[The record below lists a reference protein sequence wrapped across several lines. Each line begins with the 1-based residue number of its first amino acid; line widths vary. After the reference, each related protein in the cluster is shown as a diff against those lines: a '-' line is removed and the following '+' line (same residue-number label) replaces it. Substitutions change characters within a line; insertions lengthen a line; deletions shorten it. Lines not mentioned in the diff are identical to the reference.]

1 MPSSIKRLS
10 NEHEYDRICG
20 DVSYQ
25 VHGMQ
30 PVLSNGELALP
41 GDAKGIEQICERETT
56 FNTGL

>member
-1 MPSSIKRLS
+1 
-10 NEHEYDRICG
+10 
-20 DVSYQ
+20 
-25 VHGMQ
+25 MQ